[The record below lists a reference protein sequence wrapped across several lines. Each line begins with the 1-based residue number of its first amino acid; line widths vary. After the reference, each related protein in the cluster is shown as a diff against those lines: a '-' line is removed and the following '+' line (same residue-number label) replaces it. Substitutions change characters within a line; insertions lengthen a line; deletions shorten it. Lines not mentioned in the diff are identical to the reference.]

1 MGTAPNGWQTPKTD
15 WQAAD
20 APGPSDFNRIEGNS
34 SAMELGQRTID
45 PTQTPIG
52 HVGTLRQFLDWI
64 ANRIKAILGTT
75 NWYDAPPITLQA
87 TKSHTEAN
95 AAHGATSQAVA
106 GKIMMRDAYGRAKVA
121 APSASDDVARKDTVT
136 NHANRTDN
144 PHSVT
149 ATQVGAVVENHKH
162 TGISGQGPLLGVAS
176 QTWIG
181 IGNTVL
187 YERLEEKMLPV
198 SSTRDGQR
206 YYVVKPGKYRITGE
220 FRATTS
226 GENSSLACEV
236 RIPASS
242 MYGVVDFFVKTLST
256 NITTFTAFT
265 IDMDIDMPSHSVIS
279 LYCASKNATY
289 IRNLRI
295 RGDAVAGN
303 DFGVMLIYDCQ

>member
-1 MGTAPNGWQTPKTD
+1 MAYTPTNWKDRVVEKPRTYVITDNGDGTVTLTP
-15 WQAAD
+15 
-20 APGPSDFNRIEGNS
+20 APGTVVQEGTPVNATNMNKIETGVKGAHDILDAATS
-34 SAMELGQRTID
+34 SAT
-45 PTQTPIG
+45 
-52 HVGTLRQFLDWI
+52 
-64 ANRIKAILGTT
+64 ANR
-75 NWYDAPPITLQA
+75 
-87 TKSHTEAN
+87 
-95 AAHGATSQAVA
+95 
-106 GKIMMRDAYGRAKVA
+106 IMMRDAYGRAKVA

-226 GENSSLACEV
+226 GENSWLACEV

-242 MYGVVDFFVKTLST
+242 MYGVVEFFVKMLST
-256 NITTFTAFT
+256 NTTTFTAFT

-279 LYCASKNATY
+279 LYCASKQATY